1 MIGNNCFEWQM
12 CQDVLR
18 LRGRS
23 FGTFTVHLGINIS
36 RRCLFTYFTLYYS
49 GDYKSQPSK
58 NWHHSV
64 STYSTHI
71 QSVPRN
77 TCHWHHSVSTYSI
90 HWQCPTKNLPLISF
104 SLSTYSIYIYM
115 ECPTKHLPLISF
127 SVSTYSIHIRSV
139 PRNTCSWYHSLFLHT
154 VYIYGVSHETP
165 AKF

>member
-58 NWHHSV
+58 N
-64 STYSTHI
+64 
-71 QSVPRN
+71 
-77 TCHWHHSVSTYSI
+77 WHHSVSTYSI